1 MNIILMG
8 PPGAGK
14 GTQAEKLV
22 EKLGLVQISTGDIF
36 RQAIKDQ
43 TQAGVNAKSYIDK
56 GLLVP
61 DEITNDIVKERL
73 QSGNFGN
80 GFILDGYPRNVF
92 QAESLENICKELNI
106 RIDSVINIDVD
117 FDKLIE
123 RLSGRRIC
131 RNCGTTYNLK
141 FKPSKVDGVCDRC
154 GGELYQRSDEDEN
167 TVKTRLQTYLDQT
180 QPLINYYGTNGKLV
194 NVNGD
199 QSMEN
204 VFQDIAS
211 NLGTNNDNN

>member
-22 EKLGLVQISTGDIF
+22 EQLGLVQISTGDMF
-36 RQAIKDQ
+36 RQAMKEN
-43 TQAGVNAKSYIDK
+43 TKAGASAKSYIDQ

-73 QSGNFGN
+73 VQGNFGN

-92 QAESLENICKELNI
+92 QAESLEKIVEELNI
-106 RIDSVINIDVD
+106 KVDAVVNIEVD
-117 FDKLIE
+117 FDKLVG

-131 RNCGTTYNLK
+131 RNCGATYNLK
-141 FKPSKVDGVCDRC
+141 FKPSKVEGVCDKC
-154 GGELYQRSDEDEN
+154 GGELYQRSDEDEA
-167 TVKTRLQTYLDQT
+167 TVKTRLNTYVEQTK
-180 QPLINYYGTNGKLV
+180 PLIDYYQAKGSLINI
-194 NVNGD
+194 NGD
-199 QSMEN
+199 QAMDE
-204 VFQDIAS
+204 VFNDIKS
-211 NLGTNNDNN
+211 SLEK

>member
-22 EKLGLVQISTGDIF
+22 EQLGLVQISTGDMF
-36 RQAIKDQ
+36 RQAMKEN
-43 TQAGVNAKSYIDK
+43 TKAGASAKSYIDQ

-73 QSGNFGN
+73 MQGNFGN

-92 QAESLENICKELNI
+92 QAESLEKIADELNI
-106 RIDSVINIDVD
+106 KIDAVVNIDVD
-117 FDKLIE
+117 FDKLVG

-131 RNCGTTYNLK
+131 RNCGATYNLK
-141 FKPSKVDGVCDRC
+141 FKPSKVEGVCDKC
-154 GGELYQRSDEDEN
+154 GGELYQRSDEDEA
-167 TVKTRLQTYLDQT
+167 TVKTRLNTYVEQTK
-180 QPLINYYGTNGKLV
+180 PLIDYYQSKGNLI
-194 NVNGD
+194 NINGD
-199 QSMEN
+199 QAMDE
-204 VFQDIAS
+204 VFNDIKS
-211 NLGTNNDNN
+211 NLEK

>member
-22 EKLGLVQISTGDIF
+22 EQLGLVQISTGDMF
-36 RQAIKDQ
+36 RQAMKEN
-43 TQAGVNAKSYIDK
+43 TKAGASAKSYIDQ

-73 QSGNFGN
+73 VQGNFGN

-92 QAESLENICKELNI
+92 QAESLEKIVEELNI
-106 RIDSVINIDVD
+106 KVDAVVNIDVD
-117 FDKLIE
+117 FDKLVG

-131 RNCGTTYNLK
+131 RNCGATYNLK
-141 FKPSKVDGVCDRC
+141 FKPSKVEGVCDKC
-154 GGELYQRSDEDEN
+154 GGELYQRSDEDEA
-167 TVKTRLQTYLDQT
+167 TVKTRLNTYVEQTK
-180 QPLINYYGTNGKLV
+180 PLIDYYQAKGSLINI
-194 NVNGD
+194 NGD
-199 QSMEN
+199 QAMDE
-204 VFQDIAS
+204 VFNDIKS
-211 NLGTNNDNN
+211 SLEK

>member
-22 EKLGLVQISTGDIF
+22 EQLGLVQISTGDMF
-36 RQAIKDQ
+36 RQAMKEN
-43 TQAGVNAKSYIDK
+43 TKAGASAKSYIDQ

-73 QSGNFGN
+73 VQGNFGN

-92 QAESLENICKELNI
+92 QAESLEKIVEELNI
-106 RIDSVINIDVD
+106 KVDAVVNIDVD
-117 FDKLIE
+117 FDKLVG

-131 RNCGTTYNLK
+131 RNCGATYNLK
-141 FKPSKVDGVCDRC
+141 FKPSKVEGVCDKR
-154 GGELYQRSDEDEN
+154 GGELYQRSDEDEA
-167 TVKTRLQTYLDQT
+167 TVKTRLNTYVEQTK
-180 QPLINYYGTNGKLV
+180 PLIDYYQAKGSLINI
-194 NVNGD
+194 NGD
-199 QSMEN
+199 QAMDE
-204 VFQDIAS
+204 VFNDIKS
-211 NLGTNNDNN
+211 SLEK

>member
-22 EKLGLVQISTGDIF
+22 EKLGLVQISTGDMF
-36 RQAIKDQ
+36 RQAMKDN
-43 TQAGVNAKSYIDK
+43 TKAGISAKSYIDQ

-73 QSGNFGN
+73 SQGNFGN

-92 QAESLENICKELNI
+92 QAESLEKISQELNI
-106 RIDSVINIDVD
+106 KIDAVVNIDVD
-117 FDKLIE
+117 FEQLIG

-131 RNCGTTYNLK
+131 RDCGATYNLK
-141 FKPSKVDGVCDRC
+141 FKPSKVAGVCDKC
-154 GGELYQRSDEDEN
+154 GGELYQRSDEDEA
-167 TVKTRLQTYLDQT
+167 TVKTRLSTYVEQTK
-180 QPLINYYGTNGKLV
+180 PLIDYYSNKGNLI
-194 NVNGD
+194 NIDGD
-199 QSMEN
+199 QPMDD
-204 VFQDIAS
+204 VFNDIKS
-211 NLGTNNDNN
+211 NLEK

>member
-22 EKLGLVQISTGDIF
+22 EKLGLVQISTGDMF
-36 RQAIKDQ
+36 RAAMKENTD
-43 TQAGVNAKSYIDK
+43 AGARAKSYMDQ

-73 QSGNFGN
+73 LQGNFGN

-92 QAESLENICKELNI
+92 QAESLEKISEELNI
-106 RIDSVINIDVD
+106 KIDAVVNIDVD
-117 FDKLIE
+117 FEKLIG

-131 RNCGTTYNLK
+131 RSCGATYNLK
-141 FKPSKVDGVCDRC
+141 FKPSKVEGVCDKC
-154 GGELYQRSDEDEN
+154 GGELYQRSDEDEE
-167 TVKTRLQTYLDQT
+167 TVKTRLNTYVEQT
-180 QPLINYYGTNGKLV
+180 QPLIDYYTSKGELISI
-194 NVNGD
+194 NGD
-199 QSMEN
+199 QAMDD
-204 VFQDIAS
+204 VFNDIKTQ
-211 NLGTNNDNN
+211 LEK

>member
-22 EKLGLVQISTGDIF
+22 EQLGLVQISTGDMF
-36 RQAIKDQ
+36 RQAMKEN
-43 TQAGVNAKSYIDK
+43 TKAGASAKSYIDQ

-73 QSGNFGN
+73 VQGNFGN

-92 QAESLENICKELNI
+92 QAESLEKIVEELNI
-106 RIDSVINIDVD
+106 KVDAVVNIDVD
-117 FDKLIE
+117 FDKLVG

-131 RNCGTTYNLK
+131 RNCGATYNLK
-141 FKPSKVDGVCDRC
+141 FKPSKVECVCDKC
-154 GGELYQRSDEDEN
+154 GGELYQRSDEDEA
-167 TVKTRLQTYLDQT
+167 TVKTRLNTYVEQTK
-180 QPLINYYGTNGKLV
+180 PLIDYYQAKGSLINI
-194 NVNGD
+194 NGD
-199 QSMEN
+199 QAMDE
-204 VFQDIAS
+204 VFNDIKS
-211 NLGTNNDNN
+211 SLEK

>member
-22 EKLGLVQISTGDIF
+22 EQLGLVQISTGDMF
-36 RQAIKDQ
+36 RAAMKENTD
-43 TQAGVNAKSYIDK
+43 AGVRAKSYIDQ

-73 QSGNFGN
+73 LQGNFGN

-92 QAESLENICKELNI
+92 QAESLEQISKELNI
-106 RIDSVINIDVD
+106 KVDAVVNIDVD
-117 FDKLIE
+117 FEKLIG

-131 RNCGTTYNLK
+131 RTCGATYNLK
-141 FKPSKVDGVCDRC
+141 FKPSKVEGVCDKC
-154 GGELYQRSDEDEN
+154 GGELYQRSDEDEE
-167 TVKTRLQTYLDQT
+167 TVKTRLNTYVEQT
-180 QPLINYYGTNGKLV
+180 QPLIDYYTKKGELINI
-194 NVNGD
+194 NGD
-199 QSMEN
+199 QAMDD
-204 VFQDIAS
+204 VFNDIKS
-211 NLGTNNDNN
+211 QLEK

>member
-22 EKLGLVQISTGDIF
+22 EQLGLVQISTGDMF
-36 RQAIKDQ
+36 RQAMKEN
-43 TQAGVNAKSYIDK
+43 TKAGVSAKSYIDQ

-73 QSGNFGN
+73 VQGNFGN

-92 QAESLENICKELNI
+92 QAESLEKIVEELNI
-106 RIDSVINIDVD
+106 KVDAVVNIDVD
-117 FDKLIE
+117 FDKLVG

-131 RNCGTTYNLK
+131 RNCGATYNLK
-141 FKPSKVDGVCDRC
+141 FKPSKVEGVCDKC
-154 GGELYQRSDEDEN
+154 GGELYQRSDEDEA
-167 TVKTRLQTYLDQT
+167 TVKTRLNTYVEQTK
-180 QPLINYYGTNGKLV
+180 PLIDYYQAKGSLINI
-194 NVNGD
+194 NGD
-199 QSMEN
+199 QAMDE
-204 VFQDIAS
+204 VF
-211 NLGTNNDNN
+211 NNIKSSLEK